1 MPSVASCQ
9 FSVANCPV
17 GVGGGFIDGVEELMA
32 KEMG

>member
-17 GVGGGFIDGVEELMA
+17 GVGGGFIDGVEDLMA
-32 KEMG
+32 KGMG